1 MLESDT
7 NQSGEESNFSQA
19 QLAAISA
26 VVERVLDK
34 ALSKRGEGTAGRSG
48 LSASG
53 TADAL
58 GRRSL
63 PPGSSEPGSSSGTA
77 PGE

>member
-1 MLESDT
+1 MSESDT
-7 NQSGEESNFSQA
+7 NQSGEETRFSQV
-19 QLAAISA
+19 QLAAIST

-34 ALSKRGEGTAGRSG
+34 ALSKQGEGTAGGSG
-48 LSASG
+48 RSASH

-58 GRRSL
+58 GGRSL
-63 PPGSSEPGSSSGTA
+63 PPGSSKPGRSSGTA

>member
-1 MLESDT
+1 MSESDT
-7 NQSGEESNFSQA
+7 NQSGEETSFSQA

-26 VVERVLDK
+26 VVERVLNK
-34 ALSKRGEGTAGRSG
+34 AVSKRGDGTAGGSG
-48 LSASG
+48 PSASG

-58 GRRSL
+58 GRRRL
-63 PPGSSEPGSSSGTA
+63 PPGSSEPGTCSGTA